1 MTMGSMPFRTGVQE
15 LMPEPAVRSAFS
27 PADSIEAM
35 AARFDVS
42 QEAMRWRLFN
52 FGLIEERPA

>member
-1 MTMGSMPFRTGVQE
+1 
-15 LMPEPAVRSAFS
+15 MPEPAVRSAFS